1 MTIDRDTADT
11 EVAIEMDC
19 NYRVSDFPN
28 GSIIVDQFG
37 TQWHMRDKWHKTD
50 EIDTSDWKV
59 LE

>member
-11 EVAIEMDC
+11 EVALEMTC

-50 EIDTSDWKV
+50 EIDTSD
-59 LE
+59 